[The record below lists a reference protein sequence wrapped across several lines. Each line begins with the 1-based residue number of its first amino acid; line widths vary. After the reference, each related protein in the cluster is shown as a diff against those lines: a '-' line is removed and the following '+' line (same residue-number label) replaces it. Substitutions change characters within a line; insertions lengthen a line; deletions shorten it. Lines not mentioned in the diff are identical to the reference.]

1 MHTLPML
8 AAAGPDVL
16 SSMTTYFQSHAIA
29 ALGVLI
35 GVAIV
40 WMKVAG
46 RGRQS
51 MSLLAVC
58 LLAMVLIGDPKMV
71 QDLIIGAVK
80 LATGHA

>member
-1 MHTLPML
+1 ML

-16 SSMTTYFQSHAIA
+16 SNMTTYFQSHAIA
-29 ALGVLI
+29 MLGLLV

-40 WMKVAG
+40 WWKVAG
-46 RGRQS
+46 RSKQS
-51 MSLLAVC
+51 MSLLAIC

-80 LATGHA
+80 LASGHA